1 MPRTS
6 KSRMK
11 RLERLRLRKRR
22 RAKLALQIAAVLIL
36 SGGLVA
42 GALNFDA
49 VKTWASKHY
58 VRIRFRPAV
67 IAPEENPD
75 LFAKLSKW
83 HDPGKNLN
91 VLFIGIDR
99 GSVPGEE
106 GNSRSDVMILA
117 SVNVKAKKAVLVS
130 IPRDTKVTIP
140 GYGTEKINAAHAY
153 KGPAGA
159 VEAVESLTGVEI
171 NDYAEVDFEAF
182 KKIVD
187 AVGGVP
193 FHLEHTIN
201 DPLTGYLAKGDYNLS
216 GEQALIV
223 VRSRKLPRGDLDR
236 IENQKAFLKAMM
248 EKAVS
253 IRDMQSLLKILD
265 AAVRYLETTLDP
277 DMIFTLAEA
286 LQGMK
291 VQDVEFATLPGESP
305 EPAPGQPWYFIHD
318 KEATARLF
326 DNINK
331 YCSTK
336 SPEEKRAEL
345 EELEKIRRAEEL
357 ETDRSAVNL
366 AVLNGVRWEGMASK
380 VAEVMR
386 DKGYDN
392 IKIGNTVNAYEKTTV
407 YYAPG
412 HEAEARMVARDLD
425 PKADYRI
432 VEDRDVAITY
442 DADVIL
448 VIGRDYVKI

>member
-1 MPRTS
+1 M
-6 KSRMK
+6 
-11 RLERLRLRKRR
+11 RR
-22 RAKLALQIAAVLIL
+22 ILQLAAALVLL
-36 SGGLVA
+36 GGLVA

-49 VKTWASKHY
+49 VKSWASKHY
-58 VRIRFRPAV
+58 LRIRFHPAI
-67 IAPEENPD
+67 IAPEDNPD
-75 LFAKLSKW
+75 LFAELSKW
-83 HDPGKNLN
+83 HDPDKNLN

-99 GSVPGEE
+99 GSIPGEE
-106 GNSRSDVMILA
+106 GNTRSDVMIVA

-159 VEAVESLTGVEI
+159 VEAVEKLTGLDI

-182 KKIVD
+182 KNIVD
-187 AVGGVP
+187 AIGGVP
-193 FHLEHTIN
+193 FHLDHTIN
-201 DPLTGYLAKGDYNLS
+201 DPLTGYLEKGDYNLN
-216 GEQALIV
+216 GQQALIV

-253 IRDMQSLLKILD
+253 IRDIQSLLKILD
-265 AAVRYLETTLDP
+265 TAVRYLETTLNP

-291 VQDVEFATLPGESP
+291 VEDVEFATLPGDSP
-305 EPAPGQPWYFIHD
+305 DPAPGQPWYFIHD
-318 KEATARLF
+318 PEATAKLF
-326 DNINK
+326 SNIQK

-336 SPEEKRAEL
+336 SPEEKQAEL
-345 EELEKIRRAEEL
+345 EEQERLRRMGEEVQV
-357 ETDRSAVNL
+357 DRASVNL
-366 AVLNGVRWEGMASK
+366 AVLNGVRWEGMAAK
-380 VAEVMR
+380 VAEIMR
-386 DKGYDN
+386 DKGYRT
-392 IKIGNTVNAYEKTTV
+392 IKIGNTVNAYEETTV

-412 HEAEARMVARDLD
+412 HRDEARMVARDLD
-425 PKADYRI
+425 PDADFRV
-432 VEDRDVAITY
+432 VEDQDVAITY

-448 VIGRDYVKI
+448 VIGRDYVNT